1 MSTNLI
7 YRHPVSDGAF
17 VVSTIDLGDNVD
29 SYDGRLVRE
38 HSFETLV
45 FAEGG
50 GGAELDGSRYYSLEE
65 AKAGHQEIASRWEGA
80 QRVTCLECMQEYTE
94 SPAARLADESGICSY
109 DSQHKLFC
117 AACSYE
123 ERCPDHPKTLEQ

>member
-1 MSTNLI
+1 MSTKEIFNQS
-7 YRHPVSDGAF
+7 VSDGAF
-17 VVSTIDLGDNVD
+17 VVSTIDLGEDTIQP
-29 SYDGRLVRE
+29 

-50 GGAELDGSRYYSLEE
+50 GDRELDGSRYSSSEE
-65 AKAGHQEIASRWEGA
+65 AKAGHQEIVSRWEGA

-109 DSQHKLFC
+109 DSEHKLFC